1 MREGIPGV
9 EEEAYFSSYSN
20 SPGEGVEVHRVL

>member
-9 EEEAYFSSYSN
+9 EEEAYLSSYSN
-20 SPGEGVEVHRVL
+20 SPREGVEVYRVL